1 MASSLRLP
9 PADELKGLWQLSDGQ
24 QVCRVELTDTR
35 LPEGSIWALKSDACA
50 TALFGQ
56 PVEGWRPAPDGI
68 TLTDDDGNSLA
79 FFGHESE
86 EQWVAYL
93 VDGRELVMTFSGT
106 ANAVTK

>member
-9 PADELKGLWQLSDGQ
+9 TADELKGLWQLSDGH
-24 QVCRVELTDTR
+24 QVCSIALTDTR
-35 LPEGSIWALKSDACA
+35 LPEGSIWAVKGDFCV
-50 TALFGQ
+50 TALLGQ
-56 PVEGWRPAPDGI
+56 PIEGWRPTPDGI

-79 FFGHESE
+79 FFEHGS

-93 VDGRELVMTFSGT
+93 VDGRELVMTFSGA

>member
-9 PADELKGLWQLSDGQ
+9 PADELKGLWQLTDGH
-24 QVCRVELTDTR
+24 QVCNIELTDAR
-35 LPEGSIWALKSDACA
+35 LPEGSIWSLKSDSCV
-50 TALFGQ
+50 TALIGQ
-56 PVEGWRPAPDGI
+56 AVEGWRPTPDGL

-79 FFGHESE
+79 FFAHES

-93 VDGRELVMTFSGT
+93 TDGRELVMTFSGA

>member
-9 PADELKGLWQLSDGQ
+9 PADELKGFWQLSDGHQ
-24 QVCRVELTDTR
+24 LCSIELTDTR
-35 LPEGSIWALKSDACA
+35 LPEGSIWALNGAPCLTELLGES
-50 TALFGQ
+50 
-56 PVEGWRPAPDGI
+56 VEGWRPTPDGI

-79 FFGHESE
+79 FFGHES